1 MNPEKI
7 KQARETLKLGEKTT
21 PQEIKKQY
29 HMLTKKHHP
38 DQGNKNQ
45 KRMQEINQAY
55 QILQEYIQEYPI
67 NLNPE
72 KTKTTHQ
79 KHMESFTHDWMWTPG
94 KKQKK
99 NEQETKI
106 QPETS

>member
-1 MNPEKI
+1 MNPQEI
-7 KQARETLKLGEKTT
+7 KKAQKTLQLPEETT
-21 PQEIKKQY
+21 PAEIKKQY
-29 HMLTKKHHP
+29 HKLTKKHHP

-55 QILQEYIQEYPI
+55 QTLQEYIQNYLI
-67 NLNPE
+67 NLNPQE
-72 KTKTTHQ
+72 TKTTHQ

-99 NEQETKI
+99 
-106 QPETS
+106 